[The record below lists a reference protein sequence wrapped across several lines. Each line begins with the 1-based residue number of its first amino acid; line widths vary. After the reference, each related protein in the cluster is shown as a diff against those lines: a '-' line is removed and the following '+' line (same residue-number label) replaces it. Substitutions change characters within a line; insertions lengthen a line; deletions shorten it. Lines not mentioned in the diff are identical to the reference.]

1 MKEQIKLMNTA
12 VEAILDDEMFIK
24 NIAKV
29 IRKMYNELI
38 KQGFSEAEA
47 ISIASNYTVTGK

>member
-1 MKEQIKLMNTA
+1 MKEQIEMMNVA

-47 ISIASNYTVTGK
+47 ISIASNYNVTGK